1 MVPKPV
7 NNTGR
12 RALFHLS
19 IFAIYFQFYDS
30 NFSSSVDHVKSARY
44 KVTIG
49 ISMCPARK
57 DEGVAR
63 ASSNCQNSP
72 KFALDT

>member
-1 MVPKPV
+1 M
-7 NNTGR
+7 
-12 RALFHLS
+12 
-19 IFAIYFQFYDS
+19 
-30 NFSSSVDHVKSARY
+30 KSARY

-49 ISMCPARK
+49 ISMCPGARK

-72 KFALDT
+72 KFALDTIHKRAASDAQWG

>member
-1 MVPKPV
+1 M
-7 NNTGR
+7 
-12 RALFHLS
+12 
-19 IFAIYFQFYDS
+19 
-30 NFSSSVDHVKSARY
+30 KSARY

-72 KFALDT
+72 KFALDTIHKRAASDAQWGE